1 MLSRETRHRIA
12 QWVFWSPPGRA
23 CVRLIERFSVRWSA
37 VIMNRSLNMEVN
49 GERWIASLLP
59 ADAIVLDVGFNR
71 GDFSTM
77 VITGRPQARCFGFDP
92 AQSMRR
98 HYDTE
103 YPHKNQVELVSAAV
117 SNTIGDCLFADSAN
131 GVSHVIAAS
140 ERTSGTPE
148 SCSIVPQITLD
159 AFVEQRGI
167 QRIDFIKIDAEGFD
181 LHVLEG
187 AAGLLAEQRSAMF
200 MFEYNEPWIGT
211 RRFLQEAVSFL
222 ADKPYSLFRLFN
234 GFLVPFQYSH
244 RDERHD
250 LGCNYVGVSHKR
262 LMRGDLPA
270 RCFP

>member
-12 QWVFWSPPGRA
+12 QRVFWSPPGRA
-23 CVRLIERFSVRWSA
+23 FVRLVDRVSVRWSA

-59 ADAIVLDVGFNR
+59 ANAIVLDVGFNR
-71 GDFSTM
+71 GDFSSM

-92 AQSMRR
+92 AQSMRH
-98 HYDTE
+98 HYETE

-117 SNTIGDCLFADSAN
+117 SNAIGECLFTDSAN

-140 ERTSGTPE
+140 EAAAGRPT
-148 SCSIVPQITLD
+148 SCSVVPKITLD
-159 AFVEQRGI
+159 SFVEQRGI
-167 QRIDFIKIDAEGFD
+167 QHIDFIKIDAEGFD

-187 AAGLLAEQRSAMF
+187 AGRLLAEQRAAMF

-211 RRFLQEAVSFL
+211 RRFLQEAVSFF

-262 LMRGDLPA
+262 FATGDLPI
-270 RCFP
+270 RSFP